1 MQSSASFTLGANVEN
16 LTLTDAAGN
25 TQTFDDM
32 ATGPI
37 ADGENG
43 WQVLGPARDQAVVDL
58 GGGNHAF
65 HISSDPASGDFGG
78 PYSPALS
85 VAAGETG
92 LSPYQNQSIKF
103 DFKAVSSTVDG
114 SRLEIDFANASGTD
128 RNNFLLIESTDTG
141 LRIAVNEPLATG
153 DWATNDFDAFTGN
166 RTLISGVDQTVSHHL
181 EMRLTYVD
189 GSGND
194 QIGIYLDGALI
205 GTTTTFENY
214 HDFHL
219 EQDHDAAASANL
231 TSRVLFRTGGNP
243 PNDGAGGLNQGFNID
258 NLTTAVYNN
267 TSGTGNEDANVITG
281 NSGDNALSGL
291 GGNDTL
297 LGGDGNDT
305 LDGGAGI
312 DTAVYAGTLAQP
324 HSESGHW
331 VVDSGVIGAG
341 TDTLSNIEIVQH
353 AGGRYL
359 LVGNGGFATAADAA
373 AAATHAGDT
382 LVFATPPVGPV
393 DIDLGG
399 TDDDLDL
406 TIPGNGDVNI
416 TTGDGDNHIT
426 VGGGDDHVTTGG
438 GDDTIHT
445 GDGDDVVH
453 AGGGDDAIVGGQGGG
468 NDFYDG
474 GMGVNTVEYSSATH
488 SITVDLNEINRSGD
502 PIIGG
507 VLATAALSADTPV
520 GYAQGQ
526 DIGVDVLINV
536 QSATG
541 GSGDDTIIGNSFNN
555 ILNGGIGADSLTGG
569 AGNDTYVV
577 DSIGDVVTEAAG
589 QGVDTVIASTHYRL
603 AENVENLTLTG
614 SADLQA
620 YGNSDANTLTGNAGN
635 DLLNGEGGADTM
647 LGGAGNDVY
656 FVDNI
661 GDQVVEN
668 PGEGIDAVLSMAH
681 FRLSENVEALVLQ
694 GSADLQGY
702 GNSGDNLLYGN
713 AGANLLDGG
722 AGADFMFGGAGN
734 DVYFVDNAADG
745 VFENAGEGT
754 DVVLSTAHFRLAD
767 NVEALVLQGN
777 ADLQGYGNSDANVLF
792 GNAGNN
798 ILNGEG
804 GADAMIGGAGNDIY
818 FVDNAGD
825 SVFENAGEG
834 TDAVFSTAHFRLSE
848 NVETLVLQG
857 SADLQG
863 YGNSD
868 ANKIY
873 GNTGSNLLNGEGGAD
888 IMLGG
893 AGNDVY
899 FVDNIGDRVIENLN
913 DGTDAVFSTI
923 DYTLTANV
931 ETLVL
936 QGSDNLSGAGNAS
949 SNSIHG
955 NAGDNQLNGGAGAD
969 VLIGNAGDDTFV
981 FNAGQANGDT
991 IIDFAG
997 NGASAGDTL
1006 SFVGFGTAGDGAT
1019 FTQIGATNE
1028 WVIHSG
1034 LDAHDEIITFMNG
1047 ASPDTSDWHFV

>member
-1 MQSSASFTLGANVEN
+1 
-16 LTLTDAAGN
+16 
-25 TQTFDDM
+25 
-32 ATGPI
+32 
-37 ADGENG
+37 
-43 WQVLGPARDQAVVDL
+43 
-58 GGGNHAF
+58 
-65 HISSDPASGDFGG
+65 
-78 PYSPALS
+78 
-85 VAAGETG
+85 
-92 LSPYQNQSIKF
+92 
-103 DFKAVSSTVDG
+103 
-114 SRLEIDFANASGTD
+114 
-128 RNNFLLIESTDTG
+128 
-141 LRIAVNEPLATG
+141 
-153 DWATNDFDAFTGN
+153 
-166 RTLISGVDQTVSHHL
+166 
-181 EMRLTYVD
+181 MR
-189 GSGND
+189 
-194 QIGIYLDGALI
+194 A
-205 GTTTTFENY
+205 TTTSRS
-214 HDFHL
+214 
-219 EQDHDAAASANL
+219 AAATA
-231 TSRVLFRTGGNP
+231 RYGN
-243 PNDGAGGLNQGFNID
+243 G
-258 NLTTAVYNN
+258 NN
-267 TSGTGNEDANVITG
+267 EIVT
-281 NSGDNALSGL
+281 
-291 GGNDTL
+291 
-297 LGGDGNDT
+297 GDGN
-305 LDGGAGI
+305 
-312 DTAVYAGTLAQP
+312 
-324 HSESGHW
+324 
-331 VVDSGVIGAG
+331 
-341 TDTLSNIEIVQH
+341 N
-353 AGGRYL
+353 
-359 LVGNGGFATAADAA
+359 
-373 AAATHAGDT
+373 
-382 LVFATPPVGPV
+382 
-393 DIDLGG
+393 
-399 TDDDLDL
+399 
-406 TIPGNGDVNI
+406 DV
-416 TTGDGDNHIT
+416 TT
-426 VGGGDDHVTTGG
+426 GGGDDHVTTGG

-468 NDFYDG
+468 NDLYDG

-555 ILNGGIGADSLTGG
+555 ILDGGIGADSLTGG

-589 QGVDTVIASTHYRL
+589 QGVDTVIADRLGRFENLTLTGAAGLYGVGNSDGNVLTGNAPRTSSSASPATTRSTAAPGRRHAGGTGNDMYVVDNAGDSSWRAPTRAPTRHPSTHYRL

-661 GDQVVEN
+661 GDQVIEN
-668 PGEGIDAVLSMAH
+668 PGEGIDAVFSMAH
-681 FRLSENVEALVLQ
+681 FRLSANVEALVLQ

-713 AGANLLDGG
+713 AGSQSARRRG
-722 AGADFMFGGAGN
+722 GADFMFGGAGN

-777 ADLQGYGNSDANVLF
+777 ADLQGYGNSDANVLV

-825 SVFENAGEG
+825 FVFENAGEG

>member
-1 MQSSASFTLGANVEN
+1 M
-16 LTLTDAAGN
+16 
-25 TQTFDDM
+25 
-32 ATGPI
+32 
-37 ADGENG
+37 
-43 WQVLGPARDQAVVDL
+43 
-58 GGGNHAF
+58 
-65 HISSDPASGDFGG
+65 
-78 PYSPALS
+78 
-85 VAAGETG
+85 
-92 LSPYQNQSIKF
+92 
-103 DFKAVSSTVDG
+103 
-114 SRLEIDFANASGTD
+114 
-128 RNNFLLIESTDTG
+128 
-141 LRIAVNEPLATG
+141 
-153 DWATNDFDAFTGN
+153 
-166 RTLISGVDQTVSHHL
+166 
-181 EMRLTYVD
+181 
-189 GSGND
+189 
-194 QIGIYLDGALI
+194 
-205 GTTTTFENY
+205 
-214 HDFHL
+214 
-219 EQDHDAAASANL
+219 
-231 TSRVLFRTGGNP
+231 
-243 PNDGAGGLNQGFNID
+243 
-258 NLTTAVYNN
+258 
-267 TSGTGNEDANVITG
+267 
-281 NSGDNALSGL
+281 
-291 GGNDTL
+291 
-297 LGGDGNDT
+297 
-305 LDGGAGI
+305 
-312 DTAVYAGTLAQP
+312 
-324 HSESGHW
+324 
-331 VVDSGVIGAG
+331 VDSGVIGAG

-668 PGEGIDAVLSMAH
+668 PAKASMRFSRWLTSGCRRTWKPWSSRAAPTC
-681 FRLSENVEALVLQ
+681 RATATAATTCSTATPAPICSTVELVPTSC
-694 GSADLQGY
+694 SA
-702 GNSGDNLLYGN
+702 
-713 AGANLLDGG
+713 APA
-722 AGADFMFGGAGN
+722 
-734 DVYFVDNAADG
+734 
-745 VFENAGEGT
+745 T
-754 DVVLSTAHFRLAD
+754 TCTLSTMPA
-767 NVEALVLQGN
+767 
-777 ADLQGYGNSDANVLF
+777 
-792 GNAGNN
+792 
-798 ILNGEG
+798 
-804 GADAMIGGAGNDIY
+804 
-818 FVDNAGD
+818 
-825 SVFENAGEG
+825 
-834 TDAVFSTAHFRLSE
+834 TA
-848 NVETLVLQG
+848 
-857 SADLQG
+857 
-863 YGNSD
+863 
-868 ANKIY
+868 
-873 GNTGSNLLNGEGGAD
+873 
-888 IMLGG
+888 
-893 AGNDVY
+893 
-899 FVDNIGDRVIENLN
+899 
-913 DGTDAVFSTI
+913 
-923 DYTLTANV
+923 
-931 ETLVL
+931 
-936 QGSDNLSGAGNAS
+936 
-949 SNSIHG
+949 
-955 NAGDNQLNGGAGAD
+955 
-969 VLIGNAGDDTFV
+969 
-981 FNAGQANGDT
+981 
-991 IIDFAG
+991 
-997 NGASAGDTL
+997 
-1006 SFVGFGTAGDGAT
+1006 
-1019 FTQIGATNE
+1019 
-1028 WVIHSG
+1028 
-1034 LDAHDEIITFMNG
+1034 
-1047 ASPDTSDWHFV
+1047 

>member
-1 MQSSASFTLGANVEN
+1 MIE
-16 LTLTDAAGN
+16 LTD
-25 TQTFDDM
+25 D
-32 ATGPI
+32 
-37 ADGENG
+37 
-43 WQVLGPARDQAVVDL
+43 
-58 GGGNHAF
+58 
-65 HISSDPASGDFGG
+65 
-78 PYSPALS
+78 
-85 VAAGETG
+85 
-92 LSPYQNQSIKF
+92 
-103 DFKAVSSTVDG
+103 
-114 SRLEIDFANASGTD
+114 
-128 RNNFLLIESTDTG
+128 G
-141 LRIAVNEPLATG
+141 LRIAVNEPLPTVAG
-153 DWATNDFDAFTGN
+153 DWSTDDFNAYTGN
-166 RTLISGVDQTVSHHL
+166 RTLVSGIDQSVTYHL
-181 EMRLTYVD
+181 EMRLTYLD
-189 GSGND
+189 GPHND
-194 QIGIYLDGALI
+194 RIDIYLDGNLI
-205 GTTTTFENY
+205 GSTTTFENFR
-214 HDFHL
+214 DFHL
-219 EQDHDAAASANL
+219 GQDHDTAAGANL
-231 TSRVLFRTGGNP
+231 TDRVLFRTGNAPGVIS
-243 PNDGAGGLNQGFNID
+243 DGPGPENQGFNID
-258 NLTTAVYNN
+258 NLTTSVYNN
-267 TSGTGNEDANVITG
+267 TNGTGNDGDNVITG
-281 NSGDNALSGL
+281 NSGDNVLSGL
-291 GGNDTL
+291 GGNDIL
-297 LGGDGNDT
+297 RGNDGIDT
-305 LDGGAGI
+305 LDGGAGV
-312 DTAVYAGTLAQP
+312 DTAVY
-324 HSESGHW
+324 SGALLQSAL
-331 VVDSGVIGAG
+331 VPNGSSGWTVNGAEG

-406 TIPGNGDVNI
+406 TIPGNGHVNI
-416 TTGDGDNHIT
+416 TAGDGDNHIT
-426 VGGGDDHVTTGG
+426 VGGGDNHITVGVGNNEIVTGDGNNEIETGNGNNNVTTGRGNDTVTTGG
-438 GDDTIHT
+438 GSDTIHT

-453 AGGGDDAIVGGQGGG
+453 AGGGDDAIVGGHGGG
-468 NDFYDG
+468 NDLYDG
-474 GMGVNTVEYSSATH
+474 GSGVNTVEYSSATH
-488 SITVDLNEINRSGD
+488 SITVDLNEINRSGA

-507 VLATAALSADTPV
+507 VLATAALPADTPV

-536 QSATG
+536 QNATG

-656 FVDNI
+656 FVENI
-661 GDQVVEN
+661 SDQALEN
-668 PGEGIDAVLSMAH
+668 PGEGIDTVLSMAH

-754 DVVLSTAHFRLAD
+754 DVVLSTAHFRLSE

-804 GADAMIGGAGNDIY
+804 GADAMVGGAGNDIY

-834 TDAVFSTAHFRLSE
+834 TDAVFSMAHFRLSE

-936 QGSDNLSGAGNAS
+936 QGSDNLSGTGNAS

-981 FNAGQANGDT
+981 FNAGQADGDT

-1006 SFVGFGTAGDGAT
+1006 SFVGFGTVGDGAT
-1019 FTQIGATNE
+1019 FTQIGVTNE

-1034 LDAHDEIITFMNG
+1034 LDAHDEIITLMNG

>member
-1 MQSSASFTLGANVEN
+1 M
-16 LTLTDAAGN
+16 
-25 TQTFDDM
+25 
-32 ATGPI
+32 
-37 ADGENG
+37 
-43 WQVLGPARDQAVVDL
+43 
-58 GGGNHAF
+58 
-65 HISSDPASGDFGG
+65 
-78 PYSPALS
+78 
-85 VAAGETG
+85 
-92 LSPYQNQSIKF
+92 
-103 DFKAVSSTVDG
+103 
-114 SRLEIDFANASGTD
+114 
-128 RNNFLLIESTDTG
+128 
-141 LRIAVNEPLATG
+141 
-153 DWATNDFDAFTGN
+153 
-166 RTLISGVDQTVSHHL
+166 
-181 EMRLTYVD
+181 
-189 GSGND
+189 
-194 QIGIYLDGALI
+194 
-205 GTTTTFENY
+205 
-214 HDFHL
+214 
-219 EQDHDAAASANL
+219 
-231 TSRVLFRTGGNP
+231 
-243 PNDGAGGLNQGFNID
+243 
-258 NLTTAVYNN
+258 
-267 TSGTGNEDANVITG
+267 
-281 NSGDNALSGL
+281 
-291 GGNDTL
+291 
-297 LGGDGNDT
+297 
-305 LDGGAGI
+305 
-312 DTAVYAGTLAQP
+312 
-324 HSESGHW
+324 
-331 VVDSGVIGAG
+331 
-341 TDTLSNIEIVQH
+341 QH

-825 SVFENAGEG
+825 FVFENAGEG